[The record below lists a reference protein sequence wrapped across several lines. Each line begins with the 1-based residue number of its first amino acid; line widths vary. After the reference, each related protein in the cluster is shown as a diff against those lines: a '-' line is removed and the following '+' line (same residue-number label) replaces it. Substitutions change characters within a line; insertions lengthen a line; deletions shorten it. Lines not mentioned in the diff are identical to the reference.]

1 MNYTEA
7 IQRAFGEEQDASL
20 LSPGRGITTPDAEQF
35 FKAIKEVM
43 GGEHYILTA
52 DTTYK
57 YCDTHG
63 YGWLAFDAL
72 YIAIP
77 EYDTY
82 EFHSG
87 KWAVFSTL
95 VEAVQ
100 QCQHEVWEAEDD
112 REDTIRDTNEFLR
125 KQ

>member
-1 MNYTEA
+1 MNYREA
-7 IQRAFGEEQDASL
+7 IHKAFGEEQETLL
-20 LSPGRGITTPDAEQF
+20 LSPSRGIAAPDAEQF
-35 FKAIKEVM
+35 FEALQEVM
-43 GGEHYILTA
+43 QEDYILTA

-63 YGWLAFDAL
+63 YGWLAFDCL

-77 EYDTY
+77 EYESY
-82 EFHSG
+82 EFHTG

-100 QCQHEVWEAEDD
+100 QCQHGTWRENED
-112 REDTIRDTNEFLR
+112 RAQTIRDTNQFLS
-125 KQ
+125 QQ